1 MSKLT
6 EKRGSSSVEAMNKLK
21 FAYQCKD
28 IKVSN
33 TVVPVYQSQKKPL
46 KQSIAKSRR
55 DTQPKID
62 TADNTK
68 TNRKKNKQNARTL
81 KKGQKPRSK
90 SCDLFPEEKIITHD
104 CVEVINRLEAEKL
117 KLEKEIHVHKVV
129 LRNSTDI
136 IRTMTQFYFLSFKEI
151 TEAGFDLKSLD
162 TIQGLTDDSQL
173 ASLKS

>member
-1 MSKLT
+1 M
-6 EKRGSSSVEAMNKLK
+6 
-21 FAYQCKD
+21 
-28 IKVSN
+28 
-33 TVVPVYQSQKKPL
+33 

-162 TIQGLTDDSQL
+162 TI
-173 ASLKS
+173 